1 MIIVSMLKHE
11 SDGVYGFEIKGHA
24 NFAKKGQDIVCAGV
38 SAITVGTVNA
48 IESLTGIQMDSVMK
62 DGFLNA
68 RLPLELSSEA
78 RSKAQLL
85 LSAMI
90 VMLQGI
96 EDSYGKYIKI
106 RDIIN

>member
-1 MIIVSMLKHE
+1 MIIVSILRHE

-24 NFAKKGQDIVCAGV
+24 NFAKRGQDIVCAGV

-48 IESLTGIQMDSVMK
+48 IESLIGVHMDSVMK

-68 RLPLELSSEA
+68 RLPLGLSSDAKEK
-78 RSKAQLL
+78 SQLL

-96 EDSYGKYIKI
+96 EGSYNKYIKI
-106 RDIIN
+106 RDIIT